1 MTWLYP
7 LGLLGLLALPV
18 IIVLHLLRERSRR
31 AQVSSLELWRWLENE
46 VRGPR
51 LRRIPLSWILLLQLM
66 TALLLAAAVAQP
78 QVNFALPFGRS
89 QRLVL
94 VVDTSTSMGAAWAGS
109 GTRLDQAKAQ
119 GATLLAGLGRRDSA
133 VLIAAGPMARQI
145 ADSALPGGTT
155 LATDLAGLRPV
166 GAGNDWSGALALAAV
181 AVLPDHANRI
191 VVLTDGAFEFPEH
204 LANLDVAAEVDWRLV
219 GTPRPNQAVVALAA
233 RPSASGALQVFAR
246 IANFAD
252 STANQ
257 TVTLLADGRAVDE
270 YPVRLEASQ
279 VLAQSWT
286 LPPGASTVEV
296 RLAGGDALPA
306 DDQAAIGVAA
316 SRPID
321 ALLVAAEPATADSA
335 AVSRALE
342 SLPGVRLKVVQPG
355 AYVPFERHE
364 LTVFYGWLPE
374 RWPQGGVLVIEPPEG
389 SVLLPVVGAET
400 VGALPLSSGDPLLVD
415 VDLARLRFGA
425 GLRIEP
431 ESALTPVLLDSA
443 GLGLIW
449 RGAAGGSPLVA
460 FTFRLAESNIT
471 RRADFPILIAN
482 AVAAVLPAQLPSSLA
497 PGEAVALPS
506 YELFPA
512 LTLTEPSGREI
523 PFGRERPATYAGTET
538 PGLYLLRGIGVGGE
552 DWQSGFGVNA
562 GSAFESELRLA
573 AEPTFVG
580 PSAGGL
586 AATAAADDVLDLW
599 PLVVVAVLVVL
610 IVEAALAWR

>member
-1 MTWLYP
+1 MTWLHP

-31 AQVSSLELWRWLENE
+31 VHVSSLDLWRWLENE

-51 LRRIPLSWILLLQLM
+51 LRRIPLTWILLLQLM
-66 TALLLAAAVAQP
+66 AALLLAAAVAQP
-78 QVNFALPFGRS
+78 QLNLALPFGRN

-94 VVDTSTSMGAAWAGS
+94 VVDTSTSMGAAWAGGS
-109 GTRLDQAKAQ
+109 TRLDQAKAQ
-119 GATLLAGLGRRDSA
+119 GAALLAGLGRRDSA
-133 VLIAAGPMARQI
+133 VLIAAGPKARQI

-166 GAGNDWSGALALAAV
+166 GAGNDWSGALALAA
-181 AVLPDHANRI
+181 AAALPDHANRI

-204 LANLDVAAEVDWRLV
+204 LAHLDVAAEVDWRLV
-219 GTPRPNQAVVALAA
+219 GAPRPNQAVVALAA
-233 RPSASGALQVFAR
+233 RPSASGALQIFAR

-252 STANQ
+252 SAANQ
-257 TVTLLADGRAVDE
+257 TVTLLADGRSVDK

-279 VLAQSWT
+279 VLAQAWT

-321 ALLVAAEPATADSA
+321 ALLVAAEPAM
-335 AVSRALE
+335 VSRALE
-342 SLPGVRLKVVQPG
+342 SLPGVRLQVVQPG
-355 AYVPFERHE
+355 AYAPFERHE

-389 SVLLPVVGAET
+389 SALLPVEGTET
-400 VGALPLSSGDPLLVD
+400 VGALPLSSADPLLVD

-431 ESALTPVLLDSA
+431 EPALTPVLADSA

-449 RGAAGGSPLVA
+449 RGTAGGSRLVA

-512 LTLTEPSGREI
+512 LTLTEPGGRGI
-523 PFGRERPATYAGTET
+523 PFGRDRPATYDGTEA

-562 GSAFESELRLA
+562 GSPSESELRLA
-573 AEPTFVG
+573 AQPTFVG
-580 PSAGGL
+580 ASAGGL
-586 AATAAADDVLDLW
+586 AATAAAVDALDLW
-599 PLVVVAVLVVL
+599 PLVVVAVLLVL